1 MSTSLLAPSCIALQP
16 VCDRQFNHV
25 ADELIYRPNET
36 DEGVPGSGADGLRSS
51 ARAYITAFY
60 EIGLAALV
68 GTRNLLVPVPE
79 QWVLDPEIM
88 ALPTDKTTVVLPAGL
103 VPDAPALAALARLRE
118 QGYTLLADDVL
129 IDRNP
134 DALLERVQIVRIDAR
149 DTEVLV
155 EKVRRYARENVSLMA
170 CQLQTLEQYE
180 QCRDLSFSS
189 FQGDFYAIAHP
200 VAGRAIKRAGN
211 RAASLQLL
219 RELYLPNPELKRIES
234 LLVQDPHLCALLFK
248 RANAASGERLHRV
261 TKLQQVIMMLGF
273 DKIRA
278 LTITLLLA
286 HNEPVKRFLVLKAL
300 VRAAMARRLARHARG
315 VDPDTAFTAG
325 FFSMMEQIEGTPLE
339 ALLKEARLDPVL
351 EDALLRYQ
359 GELGKVLKLV
369 LAFENARLDREAVT
383 RLDQLNG
390 DYLASV
396 AWAQEIMAIAE

>member
-1 MSTSLLAPSCIALQP
+1 MSTSIQAPWCIALQP

-25 ADELIYRPNET
+25 ADELIYRPNEMAQ
-36 DEGVPGSGADGLRSS
+36 GVAGSGADGLRTS
-51 ARAYITAFY
+51 ARAYVTAFY

-68 GTRNLLVPVPE
+68 GTRNLLVPVPV
-79 QWVLDPEIM
+79 QWVFEPEIM
-88 ALPTDKTTVVLPAGL
+88 ALPTDKITVVLPVSL
-103 VPDAPALAALARLRE
+103 VLDAPTLAALARLHE

-129 IDRNP
+129 VDQNP
-134 DALLERVQIVRIDAR
+134 DALLGLVQVVRIDAR
-149 DTEVLV
+149 NSTALV
-155 EKVRRYARENVSLMA
+155 DKVRRYALEHISFMA
-170 CQLQTLEQYE
+170 CHLQTLEQYE
-180 QCRDLSFSS
+180 QCRDLPFSH

-200 VAGRAIKRAGN
+200 VAGRSSKRAGN

-351 EDALLRYQ
+351 EEALLRYQ

-369 LAFENARLDREAVT
+369 LAFEEARLDRDSIS

-396 AWAQEIMAIAE
+396 AWAQEIMAIAG